1 MQNYCLLLS
10 KIKCIHTVVFM
21 KNRIRELME
30 MDGLNAT
37 EFSKK
42 VKINSS
48 VVSNILNA
56 KNQPSFDVIQKIIA
70 AYPEVDIAW
79 LMTGHGDLFGEESS
93 ESASEELENA
103 ADAEVSLFHDASFI
117 SPNPAQASE
126 NALQPNPSTVLDRNT
141 KEKGRKRP
149 SRPIQ
154 NIDNQESIIEEK
166 PKKSIRKIIIVY
178 QDNTFEEILPKE
190 N

>member
-1 MQNYCLLLS
+1 
-10 KIKCIHTVVFM
+10 M
-21 KNRIRELME
+21 KDRIRELME

-93 ESASEELENA
+93 ESASEEIEDA
-103 ADAEVSLFHDASFI
+103 ADAEVSLFHDASFL

-126 NALQPNPSTVLDRNT
+126 NSLQSSSVKVLDKNA

-149 SRPIQ
+149 VRTIQ
-154 NIDNQESIIEEK
+154 NVDNQESIVEEST
-166 PKKSIRKIIIVY
+166 KKLIKKIIIVY
-178 QDNTFEEILPKE
+178 QDNTFEEILPNE
-190 N
+190 

>member
-1 MQNYCLLLS
+1 
-10 KIKCIHTVVFM
+10 M
-21 KNRIRELME
+21 KDRIRELME

-93 ESASEELENA
+93 ESMSEEMENA
-103 ADAEVSLFHDASFI
+103 AESETSLFHDAALLSTG
-117 SPNPAQASE
+117 SRQVSE
-126 NALQPNPSTVLDRNT
+126 NALQPDQATYVAKNA

-149 SRPIQ
+149 MRTIQ
-154 NIDNQESIIEEK
+154 HGENQENNTEET